1 MEWHAPGKSSGN
13 VTLEEPNMSVTETN
27 RTNATRD
34 TSQATERP
42 AVRGRILRETKP
54 SPQTT
59 EMWAMVLGIALLT
72 VIYVVSDNAS
82 LTLWRACLLATIVGA
97 AYIVSRG
104 IAKAGSHDDY
114 DGGRTFDDDR
124 R

>member
-1 MEWHAPGKSSGN
+1 
-13 VTLEEPNMSVTETN
+13 MSVTETN

-34 TSQATERP
+34 SSMATERP
-42 AVRGRILRETKP
+42 ARRGRILRETKP

-82 LTLWRACLLATIVGA
+82 LTLWRACLLATVVGA

-114 DGGRTFDDDR
+114 DGGRAVDDDR